1 MNSDIAL
8 TRALLE
14 RLVIVDDSIII
25 YNAYKNNTIRISKW
39 NKQMKK
45 DRSLLDCLE
54 IIQQLNSNQLTDVTK
69 DL

>member
-1 MNSDIAL
+1 
-8 TRALLE
+8 
-14 RLVIVDDSIII
+14 
-25 YNAYKNNTIRISKW
+25 
-39 NKQMKK
+39 MKK